1 MSKKSMSLLL
11 CAVLVLFVGCAKTEE
26 PAAPATPPPAAE
38 PTPPPP
44 AGVTVTT
51 INLGKSIDA
60 DKRIAAPMETFA
72 KGDTIYVTVDTA
84 GSGPATVKS
93 KWTYTK
99 GGQTT
104 VVKEDTQTITATGPA
119 VTEFHISEPK
129 GWPAGDYQV
138 EVFIDDKSAGTKTF
152 TVK

>member
-1 MSKKSMSLLL
+1 MTRHIVRRAGGVAILAAL
-11 CAVLVLFVGCAKTEE
+11 LFV
-26 PAAPATPPPAAE
+26 PISRAAAQELAT
-38 PTPPPP
+38 
-44 AGVTVTT
+44 
-51 INLGKSIDA
+51 
-60 DKRIAAPMETFA
+60 TFDQLRFRVGP
-72 KGDTIYVTVDTA
+72 GDTIYVTVDTA
-84 GSGPATVKS
+84 GSGPATVKA

-104 VVKEDTQTITATGPA
+104 VVKEDMQTITATGPA

-138 EVFIDDKSAGTKTF
+138 EVLVDDKSAGTKTF